1 MYQDA
6 KGQRL
11 TLYISAQKAENH
23 DTAFRFSQQDRV
35 AVFYWVDRDYGY
47 ALSGEIER
55 EALLR
60 VANAVYKQLNP

>member
-11 TLYISAQKAENH
+11 TLYVSRRGGRG
-23 DTAFRFSQQDRV
+23 DTAFRFSQEDRV
-35 AVFYWVDRDYGY
+35 SVFYWIDDHFGY
-47 ALSGEIER
+47 ALSGELR
-55 EALLR
+55 RDALLA